1 MAYDKKKM
9 KVNESDN
16 RELVNIIGDHIDDSL
31 GFIATDTQLQRASA
45 LDYYLREPY
54 GNEVEGRSQIV
65 TAEVAEAVDGALPQL
80 IKVFTQSQKAV
91 IFEPVN
97 EGDGELAEQATAYV
111 NHIFYKENNGFELL
125 HDMFW
130 DALCQKVGVL
140 KCYWDDKKD
149 VTKEKYENLT
159 EDELAMI
166 MQDEEVEIVSQEVV
180 EEVIEQE
187 PQPMIDPQTGQPP
200 VDPMTG
206 QPMMDEMGMPM
217 MMEVPPIINL
227 YYNVKCKRTIDSSK
241 VKIESVAP
249 EEFLIDKSAINIE
262 DADFVAQRSLVTR
275 SDLIAMGYDPD
286 VVAELSTGDLL
297 DFTPERVARFGAG
310 EQPFDNNNSDNE
322 SMQRVEYYEC
332 YVRADLDGDGIAER
346 HRVCYADNKVLM
358 HEECDYQPFHSVC
371 PFPIPHKFF
380 GESLADR
387 TMDLQLIKS
396 TITRQ
401 MLDNLYLTNNYRVG
415 AVEGQVNL
423 DDLLTSTAGGV
434 IRIKN
439 PNALVPLA
447 VQSSAGQSFPMLEYL
462 DTVQAKRTGVSE
474 ASQGLDPNILQNV
487 TATAVA
493 AMSSAAGG
501 KIELIAR
508 IFADTGVSSL
518 MKGILQLVCKYQ
530 QKEKIIKVNNKFVP
544 MNPRE
549 WNTEYNVTVNVGLGN
564 GAKSEQLSVM
574 QMVLDKQEQMLT
586 QYGLSNPL
594 VSLKQYR
601 DTLAKFVNMA
611 GFKDESAFLKDV
623 TQEESDQLAQQQAQN
638 PQADPNTEAAKI
650 LAQVEKEKA
659 EMQMQSKM
667 AQLELE
673 KQELELKVQKEMLE
687 LQQKQVQFEAEMA
700 MKEMQLMQKTTNDQ
714 EKSDLNKT
722 TEILNSL
729 EKIQNLATPKI

>member
-1 MAYDKKKM
+1 MAYDKKMMNKD
-9 KVNESDN
+9 SDDN
-16 RELVNIIGDHIDDSL
+16 RELVNIVESHIDDSL
-31 GFIATDTQLQRASA
+31 GFISTETSLSRQRS
-45 LDYYLREPY
+45 LEYYMREPY

-80 IKVFTQSQKAV
+80 MKVFTQSKNAV
-91 IFEPVN
+91 VFEPVN
-97 EGDGELAEQATAYV
+97 EGDAELAEQATEYV
-111 NHIFYKENNGFELL
+111 NFIFNKDNNGVELL

-130 DALCQKVGVL
+130 DGLTQKVGVL
-140 KCYWDDKKD
+140 KAYWDDKKD
-149 VTKEKYENLT
+149 VTKEKYQNLT

-180 EEVIEQE
+180 EEVIEQD

-206 QPMMDEMGMPM
+206 QPMIDEMGMPM
-217 MMEVPPIINL
+217 MMEVPPIINT
-227 YYNVKCKRTIDSSK
+227 YYNIKCKRTKDSSK

-249 EEFLIDKSAINIE
+249 EEFLIDKRAINIE

-275 SDLIAMGYDPD
+275 SDLIAMGYDKD
-286 VVAELSTGDLL
+286 VVAELSMGDTL
-297 DFTPERVARFGAG
+297 DFTPERVARYGSG
-310 EQPFDNNNSDNE
+310 EEPFNTNNTEDE
-322 SMQRVEYYEC
+322 SMERVEYYEC
-332 YVRADLDGDGIAER
+332 YIRSDLDGDGIAER

-439 PNALVPLA
+439 PNALVPLT

-462 DTVQAKRTGVSE
+462 DSIQAKRTGVSE

-530 QKEKIIKVNNKFVP
+530 NKERIIKVNNKFVP

-549 WNTEYNVTVNVGLGN
+549 WSTEYNVTVNVGLGT
-564 GAKSEQLSVM
+564 GSKSEQLSVM

-611 GFKDESAFLKDV
+611 GFKDESGFLKDIS
-623 TQEESDQLAQQQAQN
+623 QEQSDQLAQQQAES
-638 PQADPNTEAAKI
+638 PQTDPNTEAAKI

-667 AQLELE
+667 AQLEMD

-687 LQQKQVQFEAEMA
+687 LQQKEIQFEKEMA
-700 MKEMQLMQKTTNDQ
+700 MKEMELMQKAQNDSAKNDVSQ
-714 EKSDLNKT
+714 SKELINALD
-722 TEILNSL
+722 
-729 EKIQNLATPKI
+729 KINNIAGM

>member
-1 MAYDKKKM
+1 MAYDKKTMNKDSD
-9 KVNESDN
+9 ES
-16 RELVNIIGDHIDDSL
+16 RELVNIIGSHVDDSL
-31 GFIATDTQLQRASA
+31 GFISTETSLSRQRS
-45 LDYYLREPY
+45 LEYYMREPY

-65 TAEVAEAVDGALPQL
+65 TAEVAEAVDGALPQ
-80 IKVFTQSQKAV
+80 IMKVFTQSKKAV

-97 EGDGELAEQATAYV
+97 EGDGELAEQATEYV
-111 NHIFYKENNGFELL
+111 NFIFNKDNNGFELL

-130 DALCQKVGVL
+130 DALAQKVGVL

-166 MQDEEVEIVSQEVV
+166 MQDEEVEIVEQDVV

-187 PQPMIDPQTGQPP
+187 PQPAINPETGQP
-200 VDPMTG
+200 VIND
-206 QPMMDEMGMPM
+206 MGEPL
-217 MMEVPPIINL
+217 MMEVPPIINT
-227 YYNVKCKRTIDSSK
+227 YYNVKCKRTKDFSK

-249 EEFLIDKSAINIE
+249 EEFLIDKRATNIE

-275 SDLIAMGYDPD
+275 SDLIAMGYDKD
-286 VVAELSTGDLL
+286 VVETLSTGDTL
-297 DFTPERVARFGAG
+297 DFTPERVARFGASG
-310 EQPFDNNNSDNE
+310 ADFNTNNSDDE
-322 SMQRVEYYEC
+322 SMELVEYYEC
-332 YVRADLDGDGIAER
+332 YVRTDLDKDGIAER
-346 HRVCYADNKVLM
+346 HRVCYSDNKVLM
-358 HEECDYQPFHSVC
+358 SEECDYQPFHSVC

-434 IRIKN
+434 VRIKN
-439 PNALVPLA
+439 PNALVPLT

-530 QKEKIIKVNNKFVP
+530 DKERIIKVNNKFVP

-549 WNTEYNVTVNVGLGN
+549 WSTEYNVTVNVGLGT
-564 GAKSEQLSVM
+564 GSKSEQLGVM

-611 GFKDESAFLKDV
+611 GFKDESGFLKDI
-623 TQEESDQLAQQQAQN
+623 TQEQSDQLAQQQAEQ
-638 PQADPNTEAAKI
+638 PQTDPNTEAAKI

-659 EMQMQSKM
+659 EMEMQAKM
-667 AQLELE
+667 ARLEMD
-673 KQELELKVQKEMLE
+673 KQELELRVQKEMLE
-687 LQQKQVQFEAEMA
+687 LQQKQIQFEKEMA
-700 MKEMQLMQKTTNDQ
+700 IKEMELAQKAQNDN
-714 EKSDLNKT
+714 EKNDISSSKELVNALD
-722 TEILNSL
+722 
-729 EKIQNLATPKI
+729 KINNIAGM

>member
-1 MAYDKKKM
+1 MAYDKKMMDKDSD
-9 KVNESDN
+9 ES
-16 RELVNIIGDHIDDSL
+16 RELVNIVGSHIDDSL
-31 GFIATDTQLQRASA
+31 GYVSTDTSLDRQRA
-45 LDYYLREPY
+45 LQYYQREPY

-80 IKVFTQSQKAV
+80 MKVFTQSKNAV
-91 IFEPVN
+91 VFEPVN
-97 EGDGELAEQATAYV
+97 EGDGELAEQATHYV
-111 NHIFYKENNGFELL
+111 NHIFYKDNNGVELL

-140 KCYWDDKKD
+140 KAYWDDKKD
-149 VTKEKYENLT
+149 VTKEKYDNLT
-159 EDELAMI
+159 EDELAML
-166 MQDEEVEIVSQEVV
+166 MQDEEIEIVEQESV

-187 PQPMIDPQTGQPP
+187 PQPA

-206 QPMMDEMGMPM
+206 QPVMDEMGMPM
-217 MMEVPPIINL
+217 MMDVPPIINV
-227 YYNVKCKRTIDSSK
+227 YYNVKCKRTKDYSK
-241 VKIESVAP
+241 IKVESIAP
-249 EEFLIDKSAINIE
+249 EEFLIDKRATTIE
-262 DADFVAQRSLVTR
+262 DAEFVAQRSLVTR
-275 SDLIAMGYDPD
+275 SDLVAMGYDPEM
-286 VVAELSTGDLL
+286 VAELAVGDTL
-297 DFTPERVARFGAG
+297 DFTPERVARYADG
-310 EQPFDNNNSDNE
+310 EEPFSGDDGDNE
-322 SMQRVEYYEC
+322 SMEVVEYYEC

-439 PNALVPLA
+439 PNALVPLT
-447 VQSSAGQSFPMLEYL
+447 VQSSAAQSFPMLDYL
-462 DTVQAKRTGVSE
+462 DTTQAKRTGVSE

-508 IFADTGVSSL
+508 IFADTGMTTL

-530 QKEKIIKVNNKFVP
+530 QKERIIKVNNKFVP

-549 WNTEYNVTVNVGLGN
+549 WNTEYNVTVNVGLGT
-564 GAKSEQLSVM
+564 GSKAEQLGVM

-611 GFKDESAFLKDV
+611 GFQDESGFLKDV
-623 TQEESDQLAQQQAQN
+623 TQEQSDQLAQQQAQN
-638 PQADPNTEAAKI
+638 PQSDPNTEAAKI
-650 LAQVEKEKA
+650 LAKVEQEKA
-659 EMQMQSKM
+659 QMKMQSDM
-667 AQLELE
+667 AKLEIE
-673 KQELELKVQKEMLE
+673 KQELELKVQREMLE
-687 LQQKQVQFEAEMA
+687 LQQKEVQFEKEMA
-700 MKEMQLMQKTTNDQ
+700 LKEMELAQKANNDAEKTNI
-714 EKSDLNKT
+714 NKT
-722 TEILNSL
+722 KEIMNSL
-729 EKIQNLATPKI
+729 EKIQNMATPK

>member
-1 MAYDKKKM
+1 MAYNKKSM
-9 KVNESDN
+9 DVNSDDN
-16 RELVNIIGDHIDDSL
+16 RELVNIIGSYIDDSL
-31 GFIATDTQLQRASA
+31 GFISTETSLSRQRS
-45 LDYYLREPY
+45 LEYYMREPY

-65 TAEVAEAVDGALPQL
+65 TAEVAEAVDGALPQIL
-80 IKVFTQSQKAV
+80 KVFTQSQKAV
-91 IFEPVN
+91 VFEPVN
-97 EGDGELAEQATAYV
+97 EGDGELAEQATNYV
-111 NHIFYKENNGFELL
+111 NHIFYKDNNGFELL

-130 DALCQKVGVL
+130 DGLAQKVGVL

-149 VTKEKYENLT
+149 VTKEKYQNLT

-166 MQDEEVEIVSQEVV
+166 MQDEEVEIVSQEVI
-180 EEVIEQE
+180 EDIIEQE
-187 PQPMIDPQTGQPP
+187 PQPMIDPQTGQPS

-217 MMEVPPIINL
+217 MMEVPPIINT
-227 YYNVKCKRTIDSSK
+227 YYNIKCKRTKDSSK

-249 EEFLIDKSAINIE
+249 EEFLIDKRAINIE

-275 SDLIAMGYDPD
+275 SDLIAMGYDKD
-286 VVAELSTGDLL
+286 VVAELSAGDTL
-297 DFTPERVARFGAG
+297 DFTPERVARYSAG
-310 EQPFDNNNSDNE
+310 EEPFNTNNSDDE
-322 SMQRVEYYEC
+322 SMERVEYYEC

-439 PNALVPLA
+439 PNALVPMT

-530 QKEKIIKVNNKFVP
+530 NKERIIKVNNKFVP

-549 WNTEYNVTVNVGLGN
+549 WNTEYNVTVNVGLGT
-564 GAKSEQLSVM
+564 GSKSEQLSVM

-586 QYGLSNPL
+586 QYGLGNPL

-611 GFKDESAFLKDV
+611 GFKDESGFLKDIS
-623 TQEESDQLAQQQAQN
+623 QEESDQLAQQQAES
-638 PQADPNTEAAKI
+638 PQTDPNTEAAKI

-659 EMQMQSKM
+659 EMQMQAKM
-667 AQLELE
+667 AQLEMD
-673 KQELELKVQKEMLE
+673 KQELELKVQREMLE
-687 LQQKQVQFEAEMA
+687 LQQKQAQFEADMA
-700 MKEMQLMQKTTNDQ
+700 MKEMELMQKAQNDSAKNDVSQ
-714 EKSDLNKT
+714 SKELINALD
-722 TEILNSL
+722 
-729 EKIQNLATPKI
+729 KINNIAGM

>member
-9 KVNESDN
+9 KVDESDN

-31 GFIATDTQLQRASA
+31 GFIATETQLQRASA
-45 LDYYLREPY
+45 LDYYMREPY

-91 IFEPVN
+91 VFEPVN
-97 EGDGELAEQATAYV
+97 EGDGEMAEQATNYV
-111 NHIFYKENNGFELL
+111 NHIFYKDNNGFELL

-149 VTKEKYENLT
+149 VTKEKYEMLT

-166 MQDEEVEIVSQEVV
+166 MQDEEVEVVSQEQY
-180 EEVIEQE
+180 EEVIEQD
-187 PQPMIDPQTGQPP
+187 PQPA
-200 VDPMTG
+200 VDQMG

-217 MMEVPPIINL
+217 MMETPPIINV
-227 YYNVKCKRTIDSSK
+227 YYNIKVARTKDYSK

-262 DADFVAQRSLVTR
+262 DADFVAERSLVTR
-275 SDLIAMGYDPD
+275 SDLIAMGYDKD

-297 DFTPERVARFGAG
+297 DFTPERVARFSAG

-439 PNALVPLA
+439 PNALVPMT

-611 GFKDESAFLKDV
+611 GFKDESGFLKDI
-623 TQEESDQLAQQQAQN
+623 TQEESDQIAQQQAQQ
-638 PQADPNTEAAKI
+638 PQSDPNTEAAKI

-659 EMQMQSKM
+659 QMKMQSDM
-667 AQLELE
+667 AKLEME

-687 LQQKQVQFEAEMA
+687 LQQREIQFEKEMA
-700 MKEMQLMQKTTNDQ
+700 LKEMELAQKSNNDSA
-714 EKSDLNKT
+714 KNDMNKT
-722 TEILNSL
+722 KEIINSL
-729 EKIQNLATPKI
+729 EKIQNLASPKI

>member
-9 KVNESDN
+9 KVDESDN
-16 RELVNIIGDHIDDSL
+16 RELVNIIGTHIDDSL

-80 IKVFTQSQKAV
+80 MKVFTQSNNAV

-97 EGDGELAEQATAYV
+97 EGDAEMAEQATSYV
-111 NHIFYKENNGFELL
+111 NHIFYKDNNGFELL

-130 DALCQKVGVL
+130 DALAQKVGVL

-149 VTKEKYENLT
+149 VTKEKYEMLT
-159 EDELAMI
+159 EDELTMI
-166 MQDEEVEIVSQEVV
+166 MQDEEVEIVSQEQY
-180 EEVIEQE
+180 EEVIEQD
-187 PQPMIDPQTGQPP
+187 PQPSVDQMGQPMI
-200 VDPMTG
+200 
-206 QPMMDEMGMPM
+206 DEMGMPM
-217 MMEVPPIINL
+217 MMETPPIINV
-227 YYNVKCKRTIDSSK
+227 YYNVKVARTKDYSK

-249 EEFLIDKSAINIE
+249 EEFLIDKSATNIE
-262 DADFVAQRSLVTR
+262 DADFVAERSLVTR
-275 SDLIAMGYDPD
+275 SDLIAMGYDAD

-439 PNALVPLA
+439 PNALVPMA
-447 VQSSAGQSFPMLEYL
+447 VQSSAAQSFPMLEYL

-501 KIELIAR
+501 KIDLIAR

-549 WNTEYNVTVNVGLGN
+549 WNTEYNVTVNVGLGT
-564 GAKSEQLSVM
+564 GSKGEQLSVM

-586 QYGLSNPL
+586 QYGLANPL

-611 GFKDESAFLKDV
+611 GFKDESGFLKDI
-623 TQEESDQLAQQQAQN
+623 TQEESDQLAQQQEQN
-638 PQADPNTEAAKI
+638 PQSDPNTEAAKI

-687 LQQKQVQFEAEMA
+687 LQQKEAQFEKEMA
-700 MKEMQLMQKTTNDQ
+700 LKELEFAQKAQTEQD
-714 EKSDLNKT
+714 KSVMD
-722 TEILNSL
+722 SL
-729 EKIQNLATPKI
+729 EKIQNMATPKI

>member
-1 MAYDKKKM
+1 MAYDKKMMDKDSD
-9 KVNESDN
+9 ES
-16 RELVNIIGDHIDDSL
+16 RELVNIVGSHIDDSL
-31 GFIATDTQLQRASA
+31 GYVSTDTSLERQRA
-45 LDYYLREPY
+45 LEYYMREPY

-80 IKVFTQSQKAV
+80 MKVFTQSKNAV
-91 IFEPVN
+91 VFEPVN
-97 EGDGELAEQATAYV
+97 EGDGELAEQATHYV
-111 NHIFYKENNGFELL
+111 NHIFYKDNNGVELL

-140 KCYWDDKKD
+140 KAYWDDKKD
-149 VTKEKYENLT
+149 VTKEKYDNLT
-159 EDELAMI
+159 EDELAML
-166 MQDEEVEIVSQEVV
+166 MQDEEIEIVEQESV

-187 PQPMIDPQTGQPP
+187 PQPA

-206 QPMMDEMGMPM
+206 QPVMDEMGMPM
-217 MMEVPPIINL
+217 MMDVPPIINV
-227 YYNVKCKRTIDSSK
+227 YYNVKCKRTKDYSK
-241 VKIESVAP
+241 IKVESIAP
-249 EEFLIDKSAINIE
+249 EEFLIDKRATTIE
-262 DADFVAQRSLVTR
+262 DAEFVAQRSLVTR
-275 SDLIAMGYDPD
+275 SDLVAMGYDPEM
-286 VVAELSTGDLL
+286 VAELSTGDTL
-297 DFTPERVARFGAG
+297 DFTPERIARYDSG
-310 EQPFDNNNSDNE
+310 EEPFATTDSENE
-322 SMQRVEYYEC
+322 SMEVVEYYEC

-434 IRIKN
+434 VRIKN
-439 PNALVPLA
+439 PNALVPMT

-462 DTVQAKRTGVSE
+462 DSIQAKRTGVSE

-508 IFADTGVSSL
+508 IFADTGMTTL

-530 QKEKIIKVNNKFVP
+530 QKERIIKVNNKFVP

-549 WNTEYNVTVNVGLGN
+549 WDTEYNVTVNVGLGT
-564 GAKSEQLSVM
+564 GSKQEQLGVM

-611 GFKDESAFLKDV
+611 GFQDESGFLKDV
-623 TQEESDQLAQQQAQN
+623 TQEQSDQLAQQQAQN
-638 PQADPNTEAAKI
+638 PQSDPNTEAAKI
-650 LAQVEKEKA
+650 LAQVEQEKA
-659 EMQMQSKM
+659 QMKMQSDM
-667 AQLELE
+667 AKLEIE

-687 LQQKQVQFEAEMA
+687 LQQKEVQFEKEMA
-700 MKEMQLMQKTTNDQ
+700 LKEMELAQKAANDNK
-714 EKSDLNKT
+714 KSDLNESK
-722 TEILNSL
+722 ELINALD
-729 EKIQNLATPKI
+729 KISNVASR